1 MKSDCGCGGK
11 AASTP
16 APVKEGA
23 RNVAAGKA
31 FRPTIRQSA
40 NQATLKTYKQP
51 GIGRILG

>member
-31 FRPTIRQSA
+31 LRPTIRQSA